1 MTLKNNIIKIGL
13 LITAVCGMATAC
25 KDEVDLLDNGNGGD
39 SSMPSTF
46 HITPIEELNKGDVEL
61 NSHADFTSRSS
72 LKMNYRTYV
81 GIGKDGLGVDNPR
94 YPRIK
99 KLPNGTY
106 IMFFHNAPQSIGAS
120 IDYAVSNDL
129 KTWTPKG
136 KIYKNY
142 KIIDSK
148 GEENERRYA
157 NCDALVLSNGDLIAV
172 V

>member
-25 KDEVDLLDNGNGGD
+25 KDEVDLVDNGNGGD

-94 YPRIK
+94 YR
-99 KLPNGTY
+99 
-106 IMFFHNAPQSIGAS
+106 S
-120 IDYAVSNDL
+120 
-129 KTWTPKG
+129 
-136 KIYKNY
+136 
-142 KIIDSK
+142 
-148 GEENERRYA
+148 EEHTSE
-157 NCDALVLSNGDLIAV
+157 LQ
-172 V
+172 